1 MAALLEL
8 ACFQTKHLDIN
19 FMRTKLKEIG
29 IIEFNSSYEI
39 DNVIQYIF
47 SCLLKNKNIDCNTL
61 SIQSN
66 IHERVI
72 NRLKYNSFDRK
83 TKSNI
88 EYIYKI
94 LTILNY
100 SLSIFFTLVEEFISK
115 KAIVV
120 IFKQNKTLCLST
132 TEWEIYCSQLPCCKR
147 VLLVRAKIAKSFS
160 IQHRLFKEQTIEL
173 SMYPSSLIL
182 ESKKLL

>member
-1 MAALLEL
+1 
-8 ACFQTKHLDIN
+8 
-19 FMRTKLKEIG
+19 MRTKLKEIG

-94 LTILNY
+94 L
-100 SLSIFFTLVEEFISK
+100 
-115 KAIVV
+115 
-120 IFKQNKTLCLST
+120 
-132 TEWEIYCSQLPCCKR
+132 
-147 VLLVRAKIAKSFS
+147 KI
-160 IQHRLFKEQTIEL
+160 
-173 SMYPSSLIL
+173 
-182 ESKKLL
+182 